1 MDGRLLERSAELEV
15 LVRAVDDAGEG
26 HSSVVLLLGEAGIGK
41 TSLVRAFR
49 DSVADRARVLVGSCD
64 DLLTPRTFGPLRD
77 AADEHAGPL
86 ADALA
91 DDSDQEAVYQALRR
105 ELQPRDQP
113 TVLVVEDL
121 HWADDA
127 TLDALRYVCRR
138 LQTLTALVVL
148 TFRDDDIDD
157 AHPLRRL
164 LGALA
169 TQPVQRLQLHPLSRG
184 AVVDLAAETGV
195 DVDGVFT
202 ITRGNPFFVTEVL
215 ASPEA
220 RVPVT
225 VVDAVMARVRQ
236 LPQPTRA
243 ALEQLAVVPS
253 RVQPAMVRALVGDVE
268 VLEVAEQRRV
278 LEVRADGVAFRHELA
293 RLALLRSIPRTRQA
307 GLHQNVLDVLLSH
320 DRPDLSR
327 VVHHAVAAGDVDT
340 VLSKGQEAA
349 RQAARAGSHRQALA
363 HYEQVAMHLSLL
375 TPPEQAR
382 VLVDY
387 SWELYVAQRWNDS
400 VTAARRALKLW
411 ERMGDRVAEGGAR
424 VVLSRS
430 YFMADRPADSIGE
443 AQLAVTV
450 LEPTGDVEA
459 LAHAETY
466 LGAVQALTDR
476 QDEAL
481 PRLLAAQVLAER
493 AGRRDLVALC
503 SNYIGCARVDLGD
516 VETGLADLRRSL
528 RLAMDL
534 PHHEYAGRAYTNLA
548 EVTYQLRRYSELE
561 SWIDSGVQ
569 FAADHDLPGHLYNLE
584 AHRALLML
592 GRGQWDEAQTRLQ
605 RLVGAVAEPGQL
617 TRLTLAPLGRLM
629 ARRGDEGA
637 AEVLAEAWE
646 LALRNGSLA
655 ALAPAGLAIIESAWL
670 AGDSRTGR
678 SADHGPDG
686 PYDGSRRGPDQGRA
700 AAVPRAGRPDR
711 RDVPRLPARVGSGAE
726 RRLAAGGRAVA
737 AHRRPVR
744 AGPRAGRFPDDGG
757 LHGGA
762 GRARRAG
769 SGRRRPAGAC
779 RAARARRHPHPARSV
794 AGDPGEPGRPDPA
807 AGRRPGPARDRA
819 DQLRDRRP
827 AGRLHPHGRPPRVGH
842 PDQARRRHP
851 AGRRAPRRRAGTGV
865 RGRLHSFGLDRK
877 SG

>member
-1 MDGRLLERSAELEV
+1 
-15 LVRAVDDAGEG
+15 
-26 HSSVVLLLGEAGIGK
+26 
-41 TSLVRAFR
+41 
-49 DSVADRARVLVGSCD
+49 
-64 DLLTPRTFGPLRD
+64 
-77 AADEHAGPL
+77 
-86 ADALA
+86 
-91 DDSDQEAVYQALRR
+91 
-105 ELQPRDQP
+105 
-113 TVLVVEDL
+113 VVE
-121 HWADDA
+121 
-127 TLDALRYVCRR
+127 
-138 LQTLTALVVL
+138 
-148 TFRDDDIDD
+148 
-157 AHPLRRL
+157 
-164 LGALA
+164 LA
-169 TQPVQRLQLHPLSRG
+169 TES
-184 AVVDLAAETGV
+184 DV

-225 VVDAVMARVRQ
+225 VVDAVMARIRQ
-236 LPQPTRA
+236 LPQPTRL
-243 ALEQLAVVPS
+243 ALEQLAVVPT

-268 VLEVAEQRRV
+268 ALEVAEQRRV

-307 GLHQNVLDVLLSH
+307 GLNQNVLELLLAQ

-363 HYEQVAMHLSLL
+363 HYEQVVAHLSLL
-375 TPPEQAR
+375 APPQQAR

-400 VTAARRALKLW
+400 VVAARRALKLW

-430 YFMADRPADSIGE
+430 YFMADRPGDSIRE
-443 AQLAVTV
+443 AELAVTV

-459 LAHAETY
+459 VAHAETY

-516 VETGLADLRRSL
+516 VEAGLADLRRSL

-548 EVTYQLRRYSELE
+548 EVTYQMRRYSELE

-605 RLVGAVAEPGQL
+605 RLVAAVAEPGQL
-617 TRLTLAPLGRLM
+617 TRLTLAPLGRLL

-637 AEVLAEAWE
+637 AEVLAEAWQ

-655 ALAPAGLAIIESAWL
+655 ALAPAGLALIESAWL
-670 AGDSRTGR
+670 AGDIAQAEPQITLLMDRTTAAGAAR
-678 SADHGPDG
+678 T
-686 PYDGSRRGPDQGRA
+686 RGELLRYLG
-700 AAVPRAGRPDR
+700 RAGRTVTTFPGCPPEWAAGLSGSWQQAAEQWQRIGDPYERALELAGSRTTVACMEALNVLDGLGAVATARQVRALLRELGATRIPRGRLRATRENPAGLTQRQVDVLSLLATGLTNSEIADRLVVSTRTVDHHVSAILTRLDVSTR
-711 RDVPRLPARVGSGAE
+711 RDA
-726 RRLAAGGRAVA
+726 
-737 AHRRPVR
+737 
-744 AGPRAGRFPDDGG
+744 
-757 LHGGA
+757 
-762 GRARRAG
+762 ARRAAVLG
-769 SGRRRPAGAC
+769 LVSDVDSAV
-779 RAARARRHPHPARSV
+779 SV
-794 AGDPGEPGRPDPA
+794 
-807 AGRRPGPARDRA
+807 
-819 DQLRDRRP
+819 
-827 AGRLHPHGRPPRVGH
+827 
-842 PDQARRRHP
+842 
-851 AGRRAPRRRAGTGV
+851 
-865 RGRLHSFGLDRK
+865 
-877 SG
+877 

>member
-157 AHPLRRL
+157 AHPVRRL

-307 GLHQNVLDVLLSH
+307 GLHQRVLQVLLSH
-320 DRPDLSR
+320 ARPDLSR

-363 HYEQVAMHLSLL
+363 HYEHVVMHLSLL

-387 SWELYVAQRWNDS
+387 GWELYVAQRWNDS

-430 YFMADRPADSIGE
+430 YFMADCPTDSIGE

-528 RLAMDL
+528 RQAMDL

-584 AHRALLML
+584 AHRALLMF

-605 RLVGAVAEPGQL
+605 RLVGAVTEPGQL
-617 TRLTLAPLGRLM
+617 TRLTLAPLGRLL

-670 AGDSRTGR
+670 AGEVGQADPQITVLMDRTTAAGAAR
-678 SADHGPDG
+678 T
-686 PYDGSRRGPDQGRA
+686 RGELLRYLG
-700 AAVPRAGRPDR
+700 RAGRTVATFPGC
-711 RDVPRLPARVGSGAE
+711 PPE
-726 RRLAAGGRAVA
+726 WAAGLSGSWQQAAEQWQRIGDPYERALELAGSRTTVACMEALDVLDGLGAVA
-737 AHRRPVR
+737 AARQVR
-744 AGPRAGRFPDDGG
+744 AVLRELGATRIPRGRLRATRENPAGLTQRQVDVLALLATG
-757 LHGGA
+757 LTNSEIADRLVVSTRTVDHHVSAILTRLDVGTRRDA
-762 GRARRAG
+762 ARRAAVLG
-769 SGRRRPAGAC
+769 LVSEVDSTV
-779 RAARARRHPHPARSV
+779 SV
-794 AGDPGEPGRPDPA
+794 
-807 AGRRPGPARDRA
+807 
-819 DQLRDRRP
+819 
-827 AGRLHPHGRPPRVGH
+827 
-842 PDQARRRHP
+842 
-851 AGRRAPRRRAGTGV
+851 
-865 RGRLHSFGLDRK
+865 
-877 SG
+877 

>member
-363 HYEQVAMHLSLL
+363 HYEQVVMHLSLL

-605 RLVGAVAEPGQL
+605 RLVGTVAEPGQL

-670 AGDSRTGR
+670 AGAVGQADPQITVLMDRTTAAGAAR
-678 SADHGPDG
+678 T
-686 PYDGSRRGPDQGRA
+686 RGELLRYLG
-700 AAVPRAGRPDR
+700 RAGRTVATFPGC
-711 RDVPRLPARVGSGAE
+711 PPE
-726 RRLAAGGRAVA
+726 WAAGLSGSWQQAAEQWQRIGDPYERALELAGSRTTVACMEALDVLDELGAVA
-737 AHRRPVR
+737 AARQVR
-744 AGPRAGRFPDDGG
+744 AVLRELGATRIPRGRLRATRENPAGLTQRQVDVLALLATG
-757 LHGGA
+757 LTNSEIADRLVVSTRTVDHHVSAILTRLDVGTRRDA
-762 GRARRAG
+762 ARRAAVLG
-769 SGRRRPAGAC
+769 LVSEVDSTV
-779 RAARARRHPHPARSV
+779 SV
-794 AGDPGEPGRPDPA
+794 
-807 AGRRPGPARDRA
+807 
-819 DQLRDRRP
+819 
-827 AGRLHPHGRPPRVGH
+827 
-842 PDQARRRHP
+842 
-851 AGRRAPRRRAGTGV
+851 
-865 RGRLHSFGLDRK
+865 
-877 SG
+877 